1 MRVSRKKKG
10 TTDTKIGAALLRRLD
25 NIFEIIF
32 RATGGFQNSDDIAAK
47 IFMHVLEN
55 SRFLSIPSKR
65 RRVVKAL
72 YDRYYRGK

>member
-1 MRVSRKKKG
+1 MIVSRKKKAI
-10 TTDTKIGAALLRRLD
+10 TSSEIGSALIRRLD

-32 RATGGFQNSDDIAAK
+32 RATGGFQNSDEVATK

>member
-1 MRVSRKKKG
+1 MKITRQKKAISSAEVG
-10 TTDTKIGAALLRRLD
+10 SALRRRLD

-32 RATGGFQNSDDIAAK
+32 RSTGGFQNSEEVATAL
-47 IFMHVLEN
+47 FMHILDN
-55 SRFLSIPSKR
+55 SKFLSIPSKR